1 MKKMT
6 VQEPRRRVK
15 KAKPVT
21 ISKRGRALARL
32 MPVPTPTQWPDFKSR
47 LTKTRATSRPFRDI
61 IDDLR
66 QERV

>member
-6 VQEPRRRVK
+6 VQEPRRVK
-15 KAKPVT
+15 KAKPVAS
-21 ISKRGRALARL
+21 SKRGRPVAKLVPALT
-32 MPVPTPTQWPDFKSR
+32 PVPWPDFESR
-47 LTKTRATSRPFRDI
+47 LTKPRVTRRPSRDI